1 MFTDKSNSSIFKIFF
16 ISNIAD
22 ILLPIIAYMFLIM
35 LAVKYTQNI
44 AIIISVVS
52 LCFINIFIYV
62 ITRTWTYLKIKKE
75 ISNKNIGLKKTN
87 NIIQELVYK
96 QKQTL
101 NSYMETTKDC
111 ISKFENIKEASVR
124 TKQISQILTDQVG
137 TSIEY
142 SKNEKEAMVSNFE
155 KLTNLKQRIQ
165 IIADLILE
173 LTEFN
178 QQIISNVGIVENI
191 AEQTNM
197 LALNAA
203 VEAARAGEHGKGFAV
218 VAGEIRKLADESKQA
233 TNKISSLIN
242 EVQNVTNSTVMATEE
257 GSKEIEIA
265 VKNSNTI
272 NTNLEEI
279 VNIIKSISENVY
291 RITTDTQT
299 IFSSEFNSTI
309 LEFNDEI
316 SNFLKSLEVST
327 EQLNETTESDED

>member
-1 MFTDKSNSSIFKIFF
+1 MSIDNSHSNIFRTFF
-16 ISNIAD
+16 ISNIVD
-22 ILLPIIAYMFLIM
+22 IFIPIIAYALLII
-35 LAVKYTQNI
+35 LSIKYTQNTLLI
-44 AIIISVVS
+44 VTAVS
-52 LCFINIFIYV
+52 LCFINIFV
-62 ITRTWTYLKIKKE
+62 FTITRIWAYLQIKKE
-75 ISNKNIGLKKTN
+75 FLQKSTGLKKTN
-87 NIIQELVYK
+87 STIQELINK
-96 QKQTL
+96 QRQTL

-124 TKQISQILTDQVG
+124 TKQISQILTDQVA
-137 TSIEY
+137 SIEY
-142 SKNEKEAMVSNFE
+142 SKNEKDAMASNFE
-155 KLTNLKQRIQ
+155 KLTLLKQRIQ

-173 LTEFN
+173 LTEYN
-178 QQIISNVGIVENI
+178 QQIMSNVGIVENI

-233 TNKISSLIN
+233 TNKISTLIN

-257 GSKEIEIA
+257 GSKEIETA

-279 VNIIKSISENVY
+279 VTIIKSISENVY

-316 SNFLKSLEVST
+316 SSFLKSLEVST